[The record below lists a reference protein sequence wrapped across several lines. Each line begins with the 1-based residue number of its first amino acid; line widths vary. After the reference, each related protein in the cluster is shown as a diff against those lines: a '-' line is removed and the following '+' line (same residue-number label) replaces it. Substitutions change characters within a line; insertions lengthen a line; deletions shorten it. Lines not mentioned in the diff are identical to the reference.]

1 MAIKLSN
8 VWKNYGDS
16 NIKFKDLVFND
27 NESYVI
33 LGPSGCGKSTLLN
46 MISGQ
51 LKITSGNIIVD
62 TNRESINI
70 KNLSSK
76 EILKYRSENI
86 VYVTQDFKIFE
97 NFTVW
102 DNLNL
107 VSEVTGKK
115 GNIDKVLEEV
125 GLKNKKKSLVKNLS
139 GGEKQRV
146 IIARS
151 MLLGGN
157 IILCDEPTA
166 SLNYN
171 LAEDIIKLIVKFHK
185 KSNSTLIVVT
195 HDDRLT
201 KYFDNVLYREDIIR
215 EEETCLNMQ

>member
-8 VWKNYGDS
+8 VSKDYGES

-46 MISGQ
+46 MISGS
-51 LKITSGNIIVD
+51 LKTTSGNIIVYKNGEKLD
-62 TNRESINI
+62 INA
-70 KNLSSK
+70 LSSK
-76 EILKYRSENI
+76 EVLKYRRENI

-97 NFTVW
+97 NFTVG

-107 VSEVTGKK
+107 VREITGK
-115 GNIDKVLEEV
+115 NEDINRVLQEV
-125 GLKNKKKSLVKNLS
+125 GLKEKKKSLVKNLS

-146 IIARS
+146 IIARA
-151 MLLGGN
+151 MLLAGN

-171 LAEDIIKLIVKFHK
+171 LAENIIKLIIKFHK

-195 HDDRLT
+195 HDDRLI
-201 KYFDNVLYREDIIR
+201 KHFDNVLYREDIIR
-215 EEETCLNMQ
+215 GEKSCLNMQ

>member
-1 MAIKLSN
+1 M
-8 VWKNYGDS
+8 
-16 NIKFKDLVFND
+16 
-27 NESYVI
+27 I

-46 MISGQ
+46 IISGG
-51 LKITSGNIIVD
+51 LKVTSGNIIVD
-62 TNRESINI
+62 TYGKKLNINT
-70 KNLSSK
+70 LSSK
-76 EILKYRSENI
+76 EVLKYRSKNI

-97 NFTVW
+97 NFTVG

-107 VSEVTGKK
+107 VSEITGKK
-115 GNIDKVLEEV
+115 DDINKVLEEV

-146 IIARS
+146 VIARA
-151 MLLGGN
+151 MLLGGD

-171 LAEDIIKLIVKFHK
+171 LAEDIIKLIIKFYK
-185 KSNSTLIVVT
+185 KSNSILIVVT
-195 HDDRLT
+195 HDDRLI

-215 EEETCLNMQ
+215 GEKACLNMQ

>member
-1 MAIKLSN
+1 MAIRLNHVSKD
-8 VWKNYGDS
+8 YGES
-16 NIKFKDLVFND
+16 NIRFKNLVFND

-46 MISGQ
+46 MISGG

-62 TNRESINI
+62 GHKEKLDINI
-70 KNLSSK
+70 LSSK

-86 VYVTQDFKIFE
+86 VYVTQDFKVFE
-97 NFTVW
+97 NFTVE

-107 VSEVTGKK
+107 VSEITGKK
-115 GNIDKVLEEV
+115 EDVNKVLEEV
-125 GLKNKKKSLVKNLS
+125 GLKNKRKSLVKNLS

-146 IIARS
+146 VIARA

-171 LAEDIIKLIVKFHK
+171 LAEDIIKLIIKFHK

-195 HDDRLT
+195 HDDRLI

-215 EEETCLNMQ
+215 GEKSCLNMQ

>member
-8 VWKNYGDS
+8 VSKDYGES

-46 MISGQ
+46 MISGS
-51 LKITSGNIIVD
+51 LKTTSGNIIVYKNEEKLD
-62 TNRESINI
+62 INA
-70 KNLSSK
+70 LSSK
-76 EILKYRSENI
+76 EVLKYRRENI

-97 NFTVW
+97 NFTVG

-107 VSEVTGKK
+107 VREITGK
-115 GNIDKVLEEV
+115 NEDINRVLQEV
-125 GLKNKKKSLVKNLS
+125 GLKEKKKSLVKNLS

-146 IIARS
+146 IIARA
-151 MLLGGN
+151 MLLAGN

-171 LAEDIIKLIVKFHK
+171 LAENIIKLIIKFHK

-195 HDDRLT
+195 HDDRLI
-201 KYFDNVLYREDIIR
+201 KHFDNVLYREDIIR
-215 EEETCLNMQ
+215 GEKSCLNMQ

>member
-1 MAIKLSN
+1 MAIKLNDVS
-8 VWKNYGDS
+8 KDYGES
-16 NIKFKDLVFND
+16 NIRFKNLIFND

-46 MISGQ
+46 MISGEI
-51 LKITSGNIIVD
+51 KTTTGNIIVD
-62 TNRESINI
+62 RAGEKLDINI
-70 KNLSSK
+70 LSSR
-76 EILKYRSENI
+76 EVLRYRSEKI

-97 NFTVW
+97 NFTVE

-107 VSEVTGKK
+107 VSEITGKK
-115 GNIDKVLEEV
+115 EDINKVLEEV

-146 IIARS
+146 VIARA

-171 LAEDIIKLIVKFHK
+171 LAEDIIKLIIKFHK

-195 HDDRLT
+195 HDDRLI

-215 EEETCLNMQ
+215 GEKSCLNMQ

>member
-8 VWKNYGDS
+8 VSKDYGGS
-16 NIKFKDLVFND
+16 NIKFKDLTFND

-46 MISGQ
+46 MISGE
-51 LKITSGNIIVD
+51 LKVTSGNINID
-62 TNRESINI
+62 TDKKTINI
-70 KNLSSK
+70 EKLSSK

-86 VYVTQDFKIFE
+86 AYVTQDFKVFE
-97 NFTVW
+97 SFTVA

-107 VSEVTGKK
+107 VSEIKGKK
-115 GNIDKVLEEV
+115 ENIDRVLVKV
-125 GLKNKKKSLVKNLS
+125 GLKNKKRSLVKNLS

-146 IIARS
+146 VIARA

-171 LAEDIIKLIVKFHK
+171 LAEEIIKLIVDFHK
-185 KSNSTLIVVT
+185 KSNSILIVVT

-215 EEETCLNMQ
+215 EEKTCLNMQ